1 MAKTDRIFYHERR
14 KSFQKNIDI
23 KLKTDLKEEQIN
35 DKLLNYKCQ
44 NYNDLF
50 KIQQIKPKKKI
61 SIFSFTSSNKK
72 NKIYTN

>member
-35 DKLLNYKCQ
+35 EKLLNYKCQ

-50 KIQQIKPKKKI
+50 KIQQIKPKKKYQYFHSLAARKRI
-61 SIFSFTSSNKK
+61 K
-72 NKIYTN
+72 